1 MKRVLPLLQHRLQ
14 AQAIADA
21 RFASPEDVVR
31 WQVAVQAQDYLG
43 SLWAVGLRMREA
55 SEAAVEHAIAQ
66 RRIVRTWPMRGTLHL
81 VAADDVRWMLELL
94 ATRVIAANAA
104 RIERDFALDAKVLA
118 RCRRVVERVLADG
131 HAMPRNELYA
141 ALDAAGIPTAQQRGL
156 HITGRLAM
164 EGLICCGPRVGKQ
177 PTFARLDLWVPQAR
191 RLPREEAL
199 AELAL
204 RYFNSHGPA
213 TVQDFAWWSGLT
225 VKDAQA
231 GLGMVQPQ
239 LQPHA
244 LEGRTYWHSPHAT
257 TTVASGAI
265 VLLPPFDEYLV
276 GYKDRSAAVD
286 PARNREIIGIN
297 GLVSP
302 SIVLAGRIAGLWKR
316 TLRKEAVVLDT
327 APFAPL
333 KKAEAKALTAAAARY
348 GEFLGIPAQ
357 LA

>member
-1 MKRVLPLLQHRLQ
+1 MPLLQHRLQ

-21 RFASPEDVVR
+21 RFATPEDVVR

-94 ATRVIAANAA
+94 APRVIAANAA
-104 RIERDFALDAKVLA
+104 RIERDFALDAKMLA
-118 RCRRVVERVLADG
+118 QCRRVVERVLADG
-131 HAMPRNELYA
+131 HATPRNDLYT

-177 PTFARLDLWVPQAR
+177 PTFAWLDQWLPRTR
-191 RLPREEAL
+191 RLPREDAL

-204 RYFNSHGPA
+204 RYFSGHGPA

-231 GLGMVQPQ
+231 GLGMVQSQ
-239 LQPHA
+239 LQQQTVD
-244 LEGRTYWHSPHAT
+244 GRVYWHAAHAMT
-257 TTVASGAI
+257 TAASRPIA
-265 VLLPPFDEYLV
+265 LLPPFDEYLV

-286 PARNREIIGIN
+286 PARNRQVIGIN
-297 GLVSP
+297 GLVNP
-302 SIVLAGRIAGLWKR
+302 SIVIDGRIAGTWKR
-316 TLRKEAVVLDT
+316 TLRKDAVVIGT
-327 APFAPL
+327 TPFAPL
-333 KKAEAKALTAAAARY
+333 KKTEAKALAAAAARY
-348 GEFLGIPAQ
+348 GEFLGVSAE